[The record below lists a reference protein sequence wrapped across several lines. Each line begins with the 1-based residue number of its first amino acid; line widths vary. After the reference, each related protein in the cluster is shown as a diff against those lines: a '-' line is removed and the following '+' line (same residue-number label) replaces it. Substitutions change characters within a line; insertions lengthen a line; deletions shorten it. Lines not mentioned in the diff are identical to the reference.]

1 MLFTIDIGNTNM
13 VLGGFEGEELRFL
26 ERLSTDHGKT
36 SMEYALILKNIFE
49 IEGVDPS
56 EVKGAV
62 IASVVPPLTESIRK
76 ALEKILPCRILVVGH
91 DTETGMGFDVDDP
104 ATVGTDLIVAG
115 AAGIR
120 DYESPMI
127 LIDMGTA
134 TTISVID
141 ENHNFTGC
149 MILPGLRVSLG
160 SLVTRTSQLPAIDL
174 DPPRCLVGKNTVD
187 CMKSGIL
194 YGSASMLDGMIE
206 RIEEEYGKKM
216 TVVATGG
223 LAGKIVPLCR
233 RRDIILDDQLLLRGL
248 RYIYEMN
255 MTN

>member
-13 VLGGFEGEELRFL
+13 VLGGFEGDKIRFL
-26 ERLSTDHGKT
+26 ERLSTDQGKT
-36 SMEYALILKNIFE
+36 SLEYALILKNIFE

-56 EVKGAV
+56 EVTGAV
-62 IASVVPPLTESIRK
+62 IASVVPPLTASIKK
-76 ALEKILPCRILVVGH
+76 ALEKILSCMVLVVGPGLQ
-91 DTETGMGFDVDDP
+91 TGMGFDVDDP
-104 ATVGTDLIVAG
+104 STVGTDLIVAG

-120 DYESPMI
+120 DYECPLI

-141 ENHNFTGC
+141 ENRNFTGC
-149 MILPGLRVSLG
+149 MILPGLKVSLN
-160 SLVTRTSQLPAIDL
+160 SLTTKTSQLPAIDL
-174 DPPRCLVGKNTVD
+174 DPPRCLIGKNTVD

-206 RIEEEYGKKM
+206 RIEEECGRKM

-223 LAGKIVPLCR
+223 LSGSIVPLCR
-233 RRDIILDDQLLLRGL
+233 HKGIIQDDQLLLRGL
-248 RYIYEMN
+248 RYIYEAN
-255 MTN
+255 A